1 MELGHA
7 DAPNGARRW
16 WRQAAVLLADAVAAA
31 LIIGAALG
39 DTKAQD
45 LESGKRVYERAN
57 CVGCHKW
64 HGAGGGGY
72 GGLALSLRET
82 TLDRDGLI
90 ETVRC
95 GRPGTGMPY
104 HERNAYK
111 DGGCFG
117 LTEADLGADM
127 PPKGQDMLR
136 PREMEAVADYIIA
149 AIKGRGEP
157 TREECAAFWGEGARQ
172 CDEIR

>member
-1 MELGHA
+1 MKSWHA
-7 DAPNGARRW
+7 GASNGARRW
-16 WRQAAVLLADAVAAA
+16 RPAVARLAGIVA
-31 LIIGAALG
+31 LVVGAALPAA
-39 DTKAQD
+39 AQD
-45 LESGKRVYERAN
+45 LESGKRVYQAAN

-72 GGLALSLRET
+72 GGLALSLRDT
-82 TLDRDGLI
+82 TLDRAGLI

-117 LTEADLGADM
+117 LTEKDLGADM

-136 PREMEAVADYIIA
+136 PREIEAVADYVLA
-149 AIKGRGEP
+149 AIKGRGAP
-157 TREECAAFWGEGARQ
+157 TAEECAAFWGEGARQ
-172 CDEIR
+172 CQETR

>member
-1 MELGHA
+1 MLV
-7 DAPNGARRW
+7 GAGVVLS
-16 WRQAAVLLADAVAAA
+16 AA
-31 LIIGAALG
+31 
-39 DTKAQD
+39 AQD
-45 LESGKRVYERAN
+45 LEAGQRVYERAN

-82 TLDRDGLI
+82 TLDREGII
-90 ETVRC
+90 ETIRC

-104 HERNAYK
+104 HARNAYRG
-111 DGGCFG
+111 GGCFG
-117 LTEADLGADM
+117 LTEADLGADL

-136 PREMEAVADYIIA
+136 PREIEAVADYVIA

-157 TREECAAFWGEGARQ
+157 TLDECLAFWGEGARQ
-172 CDEIR
+172 CDEMR

>member
-1 MELGHA
+1 MGSRHA
-7 DAPNGARRW
+7 AAPNGARQRRPVVARW
-16 WRQAAVLLADAVAAA
+16 GAAVGAVLLGAGVVLSAA
-31 LIIGAALG
+31 
-39 DTKAQD
+39 AQD
-45 LESGKRVYERAN
+45 LEAGQRVYERAN
-57 CVGCHKW
+57 CIGCHKW

-82 TLDRDGLI
+82 TLDRQGII

-95 GRPGTGMPY
+95 GRSGTGMPY